1 MFCSFIQVFAFDYC
15 FWSMDESNTTKYAGK
30 LALSLH
36 LAVRPLAS
44 SSVMSVFF
52 NYSGALFFP

>member
-1 MFCSFIQVFAFDYC
+1 
-15 FWSMDESNTTKYAGK
+15 MDESNTTKYAGK

-36 LAVRPLAS
+36 LMVGPRAS